1 MLQRLDKILSSQ
13 GRATRSEAQRI
24 IRSGKV
30 TVDVAVCR
38 DPSAKIEPDRCEI
51 SVNGN
56 ILRYSRYI
64 YIMVNK
70 PAGLLCVSRDTKVP
84 TVMELLPAEMR
95 RPGLF
100 PAGRLD
106 KDTVGLV
113 IITNDGDFAHKM
125 LSPKK
130 GIVKRYLALIDRP
143 VGDEEIKAF
152 SEGTSL
158 GDGTVCRPA
167 ELVVRGC
174 GGTDNR
180 YQLVEV
186 AISEGRY
193 HQVKR
198 MFSSVGRTVLWLKR
212 ISIGGLQLDE
222 NLEEGG
228 CRGLTREEIDLIF
241 A

>member
-1 MLQRLDKILSSQ
+1 M
-13 GRATRSEAQRI
+13 
-24 IRSGKV
+24 
-30 TVDVAVCR
+30 
-38 DPSAKIEPDRCEI
+38 
-51 SVNGN
+51 
-56 ILRYSRYI
+56 
-64 YIMVNK
+64 
-70 PAGLLCVSRDTKVP
+70 LCVSRDTKVP